1 MNDNNHG
8 DILKRRKNK
17 QEQHIKNVFARI
29 FFNVWIL
36 KLWDFDVWLYV
47 CFLCLASFKLH
58 DNIILSNTNA
68 QTNIQ
73 TQIHWIRCQS
83 NERKK
88 QNWVNICSNTDLQW
102 SADVKYWA
110 LLKLIKMMEHRLR
123 LMCVCV
129 HACEMKLNIHSQEC
143 SAWVSLNTLTKKWKW
158 RRKVN
163 DQNYIC

>member
-1 MNDNNHG
+1 MRKDVQKNHKRSPPQMNDNNHG

-58 DNIILSNTNA
+58 DNIILSNANA

-129 HACEMKLNIHSQEC
+129 CMRVRWNWTYTHKNVLHEFL
-143 SAWVSLNTLTKKWKW
+143 
-158 RRKVN
+158 
-163 DQNYIC
+163 